1 MLRAIGA
8 FLVFLASAGMGCQ
21 ESRKLSEH
29 IQALED
35 YLQVIICL
43 KGEIRY
49 GGSSLPDA
57 FCEAAMHCSERYA
70 VFLKTVSEKMEN
82 RQEEDPGRIVRQC
95 AMEYLRENAL
105 SAEEKERIA
114 QLGERLGYLDREM
127 QLRQLSLY
135 ESEFERMIQNAKEDG
150 RGMEVTIIFK
160 IAAVGILVSI
170 LSQVLKHSGRDEQAF
185 MVSLA
190 GLLIVLFWIVP
201 YIYELFQSIQKLF
214 VI

>member
-57 FCEAAMHCSERYA
+57 FYEAAMHCSERYA

-82 RQEEDPGRIVRQC
+82 RQEEDPGRIVRQG
-95 AMEYLRENAL
+95 AME
-105 SAEEKERIA
+105 
-114 QLGERLGYLDREM
+114 
-127 QLRQLSLY
+127 
-135 ESEFERMIQNAKEDG
+135 
-150 RGMEVTIIFK
+150 
-160 IAAVGILVSI
+160 
-170 LSQVLKHSGRDEQAF
+170 
-185 MVSLA
+185 
-190 GLLIVLFWIVP
+190 
-201 YIYELFQSIQKLF
+201 
-214 VI
+214 